1 MKLKKS
7 HTTPTLVF
15 YTPDFSTSASL
26 PFIDGGLR
34 AGFPS
39 PADDFLEVRID
50 FNEGIIKNKDATFY
64 AKVKGSSMK
73 NAGIF
78 DGDLLVI
85 DRSLEPLNNKIA
97 VCVIDGEFTVKRIKK
112 EKDTVWL
119 IPENE
124 EFQTI
129 KVTEDNE
136 FIVWGIAIASIKR
149 L

>member
-1 MKLKKS
+1 MKLKS
-7 HTTPTLVF
+7 LHSTPTLEI

-50 FNEGIIKNKDATFY
+50 FNEDIIKNKDATFY
-64 AKVKGSSMK
+64 AKVKGNSMK

-97 VCVIDGEFTVKRIKK
+97 VCFIDGEFTVKRIKK
-112 EKDTVWL
+112 EKNTVWL

-124 EFQTI
+124 EFDPI

>member
-1 MKLKKS
+1 MKLKNIYS
-7 HTTPTLVF
+7 TPTLEF
-15 YTPDFSTSASL
+15 YTPDFSTSVSL

-50 FNEGIIKNKDATFY
+50 FNEEYIKNKDATFY

-85 DRSLEPLNNKIA
+85 DRSLEPQN
-97 VCVIDGEFTVKRIKK
+97 
-112 EKDTVWL
+112 
-119 IPENE
+119 
-124 EFQTI
+124 
-129 KVTEDNE
+129 
-136 FIVWGIAIASIKR
+136 
-149 L
+149 

>member
-1 MKLKKS
+1 MKLKNLYNTS
-7 HTTPTLVF
+7 TLEF
-15 YTPDFSTSASL
+15 YTSDFSTSASL
-26 PFIDGGLR
+26 PFIDAGLQ

-50 FNEGIIKNKDATFY
+50 FNEDIIKNKDATFY

-112 EKDTVWL
+112 ETNTVWL

-124 EFQTI
+124 EFQPI

>member
-1 MKLKKS
+1 MKLKKLY
-7 HTTPTLVF
+7 TTPTLEF
-15 YTPDFSTSASL
+15 FIPDFSTSAAL
-26 PFIDGGLR
+26 PFIDGGLQ

-50 FNEGIIKNKDATFY
+50 FNEDIIKNKDATFY

-97 VCVIDGEFTVKRIKK
+97 VCVINGEFTVKRIKI
-112 EKDTVWL
+112 ERSVIWL

-124 EFQTI
+124 EFQPI